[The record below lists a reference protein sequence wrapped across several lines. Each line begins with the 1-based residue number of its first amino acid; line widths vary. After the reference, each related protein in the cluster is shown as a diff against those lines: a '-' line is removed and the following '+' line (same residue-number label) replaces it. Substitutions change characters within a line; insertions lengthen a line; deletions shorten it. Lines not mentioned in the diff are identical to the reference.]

1 MITICIIYHAYCTID
16 IHNMDSFEMELLKTT
31 LNDIHEKAMNLKEKA
46 KELKKAKRQGKL
58 IDKLQVDHIRK
69 KACQDLRMIYH
80 YEIPTIRIKKITRI
94 GKKGKPTMENGDM
107 SHSGMDLV

>member
-1 MITICIIYHAYCTID
+1 
-16 IHNMDSFEMELLKTT
+16 MDSFEMELLKTT
-31 LNDIHEKAMNLKEKA
+31 LNDSHEKAMNLKEKA
-46 KELKKAKRQGKL
+46 KELKKAKRPGKL

-69 KACQDLRMIYH
+69 KACQDLRMIYQ

>member
-80 YEIPTIRIKKITRI
+80 YEIPTIRIKRLLKMSR
-94 GKKGKPTMENGDM
+94 KGSPQWRMETC
-107 SHSGMDLV
+107 LIQVWI